1 LVHSFN
7 HFLRK
12 KSTAIFP
19 NRDLDMHAIA
29 STPPILAFPALSPA
43 RLWYF
48 PQPDYLG
55 FAKADFQKWRSL

>member
-1 LVHSFN
+1 
-7 HFLRK
+7 
-12 KSTAIFP
+12 
-19 NRDLDMHAIA
+19 MHAIA